1 MEATAETLPW
11 SNLKKIAFRFA
22 ATYFIIYMGASASEM
37 VGAPFEPVVQ
47 WVGKSILHMSTPID
61 AKQNGSGDT
70 SYYYV
75 VQFIS
80 MVLTVVAS
88 IVWTIADR
96 RRTSYHRMLYWITAM
111 VRYYLAFFLLVY
123 GYSKFSGGQFSTPG
137 LARLIQPYGES
148 SPMGLAWTF
157 LGFSPAFG
165 VFMGVFESLGGVLM
179 LFRRTT
185 LLGACIATT
194 VTTNIVLINFCYDVP
209 VKLFSS
215 HLLLMCIF
223 VIAVGG
229 KRLLDFFLF
238 NKPVPP
244 EVLSPVFHSRKW
256 KITRIVVKIF
266 FILFVTVFPIVL
278 IINENAEYGDEAK
291 PALYG
296 IYAVQEFIRN
306 NDTIPP
312 LTTDSTRWDKLLI
325 EYEGSAVLYTMT
337 GQKKFVALETDTA
350 LKILT
355 MYSYNDTAHKYTLSY
370 TFADSTLM
378 VNGLWKQDT
387 VSIRMHL
394 YDEKKLLLVNR
405 GFHWINEYPFNR

>member
-1 MEATAETLPW
+1 
-11 SNLKKIAFRFA
+11 
-22 ATYFIIYMGASASEM
+22 
-37 VGAPFEPVVQ
+37 
-47 WVGKSILHMSTPID
+47 
-61 AKQNGSGDT
+61 
-70 SYYYV
+70 
-75 VQFIS
+75 
-80 MVLTVVAS
+80 
-88 IVWTIADR
+88 
-96 RRTSYHRMLYWITAM
+96 
-111 VRYYLAFFLLVY
+111 
-123 GYSKFSGGQFSTPG
+123 
-137 LARLIQPYGES
+137 
-148 SPMGLAWTF
+148 
-157 LGFSPAFG
+157 
-165 VFMGVFESLGGVLM
+165 MGVFESLGGVLM